1 MLNQMKNNKM
11 RRFSFLLSRYAI
23 IVILI
28 GVLVLL
34 GISIY
39 LGFKSAGQ
47 MFQIVKED
55 FNQQQLVLAQH
66 TASLLEQD
74 IEFLKRE
81 LRILNHSAS
90 VQYLE
95 ELTWANRMRVTL
107 SSVREEGVVEI
118 RRINREGNKAFLV
131 DERSL
136 EHIITGSFKDI
147 PYFAWAQQPE
157 NQGRVYNSPIMT
169 NLPGYFGRL
178 IMIMAKP
185 TYEESVDES
194 HPHPSGNWSG
204 VLAFYIDVHYLA
216 HKFTSEIRSGKTGYA
231 WIMDSQG
238 TFLCHPEQ
246 DFIGKNAFTVRKAR
260 MPAISFDAINEIQ
273 RKKMLTGQEGW
284 GTYISGWHRGEAGVI
299 QKLIAYAPVK
309 LSGSHLAATAG
320 PANYWSVAVVAP
332 VSEVEGVVHT
342 IYRRQFLIQVI
353 IGVFVLLSSVVL
365 LNYRYERQFTATLEE
380 EVNLKTEE
388 LQRSQARYQGL
399 VENAA
404 DLIYSVDDKGC
415 IQSINRCAACLF
427 SLARSLSGKPEASAA
442 QREVRP
448 EDFIGKTFYDIFDK
462 KSADFHMEWLQEV
475 KNTGVTRSKRHPV
488 TVKGKEFWFSTSIV
502 GLKDEQGQVFV
513 YEIISRDVTGRK
525 TMEDRLINMEKLASL
540 GTMAAG
546 VAHEINNPVAVILG
560 FTEYLLDKTAEL
572 PEIQETLQVIEEEGL
587 KCKKIVE
594 NLLTFARA
602 PERVEAST
610 DINEILEKTLA
621 LMKNNLMTKK
631 IHQEATLTPDL
642 PRVKGDPHELQQ
654 VFINLINNAV
664 DAMKGG
670 GLLRIKTRLTTK
682 NRVAIEF
689 SDTGVGIPKESQA
702 KIFDPFFTTKKTGE
716 GTGLGLSM
724 SYGIITKFGGKIIC
738 NSYPEE
744 EYPDKH
750 GTTFIVYL
758 PVFSGAESEA
768 APISSEA
775 EAQQY
780 QPPGIGSFL

>member
-1 MLNQMKNNKM
+1 M

-23 IVILI
+23 MVILV

-34 GISIY
+34 GVSIY

-47 MFQIVKED
+47 MRQIVKED

-74 IEFLKRE
+74 IEFMIRE

-107 SSVREEGVVEI
+107 SSVGEEGVVEI

-136 EHIITGSFKDI
+136 EHIITGSYKNTPNFE
-147 PYFAWAQQPE
+147 WAQQPE
-157 NQGRVYNSPIMT
+157 NKGRVYISQIRT
-169 NLPGYFGRL
+169 ELPGYFGRL
-178 IMIMAKP
+178 MMIMAKP

-194 HPHPSGNWSG
+194 HPLPSGNFSG

-216 HKFTSEIRSGKTGYA
+216 NKFTSEIRSSKTGYA

-238 TFLCHPEQ
+238 TFLSHPEE
-246 DFIGKNAFTVRKAR
+246 DFIGKNAFKVRKAR

-273 RKKMLTGQEGW
+273 REKMLTGQEGW

-309 LSGSHLAATAG
+309 LTGTDLAETAG
-320 PANYWSVAVVAP
+320 PATYWSVAVVAP
-332 VSEVEGVVHT
+332 VSEVEGVIHT

-353 IGVFVLLSSVVL
+353 IGFFVLLSSVAL

-380 EVNLKTEE
+380 EVNRKTEE
-388 LQRSQARYQGL
+388 LQRSEARYQAL

-404 DLIYSVDDKGC
+404 YLIYSVDPEGR
-415 IQSINRCAACLF
+415 IQSLNRCAADLF
-427 SLARSLSGKPEASAA
+427 SLSRSRAGSSDASEA
-442 QREVRP
+442 RP
-448 EDFIGKTFYDIFDK
+448 EDFIGRTFYDIFDQ
-462 KSADFHMEWLQEV
+462 KSADFHLEWLHEV
-475 KNTGVTRSKRHPV
+475 KDTDLVRSKRHPV

-502 GLKDEQGQVFV
+502 GLRDEQGQIYA
-513 YEIISRDVTGRK
+513 YEIISRDITGRK
-525 TMEDRLINMEKLASL
+525 AMEDRLINMEKLASL

-546 VAHEINNPVAVILG
+546 VAHEINNPIAVILG
-560 FTEYLLDKTAEL
+560 FTEYLLEKTEGL
-572 PEIQETLQVIEEEGL
+572 PDIHETLQVVEEEGL

-594 NLLTFARA
+594 NLLTFARS
-602 PERVEAST
+602 PERAETSA
-610 DINEILEKTLA
+610 DINEILGKTLA
-621 LMKNNLMTKK
+621 VMKNNLMTKK
-631 IHQEATLTPDL
+631 IQQECSFSSDL
-642 PRVKGDPHELQQ
+642 PRAKGDPQELQQ
-654 VFINLINNAV
+654 VFINLINNAI

-670 GLLRIKTRLTTK
+670 GTLRIKTRLTAK

-689 SDTGVGIPKESQA
+689 SDTGVGIPKELQA

-724 SYGIITKFGGKIIC
+724 SYGIITKFGGKITC
-738 NSYPEE
+738 NSFPEE

-750 GTTFIVYL
+750 GTTFTVYL
-758 PVFSGAESEA
+758 PVFSEAESEA
-768 APISSEA
+768 
-775 EAQQY
+775 
-780 QPPGIGSFL
+780 PPLATEEEVLGDQSPHFETFL

>member
-1 MLNQMKNNKM
+1 M
-11 RRFSFLLSRYAI
+11 RRFSFLLSRYVI
-23 IVILI
+23 IVILVGI
-28 GVLVLL
+28 LVLL
-34 GISIY
+34 GVSIY
-39 LGFKSAGQ
+39 LGLKSAGQ
-47 MFQIVKED
+47 MRQIVKED

-66 TASLLEQD
+66 TASILEQD
-74 IEFLKRE
+74 LEFLKRE

-95 ELTWANRMRVTL
+95 ELTWAHRMRVTL

-118 RRINREGNKAFLV
+118 RRINREGNKAYLV

-136 EHIITGSFKDI
+136 EHIITGSYKKT
-147 PYFAWAQQPE
+147 PYFEWARQPE
-157 NQGRVYNSPIMT
+157 NKGRVYVSRVIT
-169 NLPGYFGRL
+169 QLPNYFGRL
-178 IMIMAKP
+178 IMIIATP
-185 TYEESVDES
+185 TYDESVDES
-194 HPHPSGNWSG
+194 HPHPSGQWSG

-231 WIMDSQG
+231 WIMDNQG
-238 TFLCHPEQ
+238 TFLYHPEE

-273 RKKMLTGQEGW
+273 REKMLTGQEGW

-309 LSGSHLAATAG
+309 LTGSSLAETAG
-320 PANYWSVAVVAP
+320 PASSWSVAVVAP
-332 VSEVEGVVHT
+332 VSEVEGVIHT
-342 IYRRQFLIQVI
+342 IYQRQFLIQVI

-365 LNYRYERQFTATLEE
+365 LNYRYEREFTATLEE
-380 EVNLKTEE
+380 EVNRKTEE
-388 LQRSQARYQGL
+388 LHRSEARYQAL

-404 DLIYSVDDKGC
+404 DLIYSVDTEGR

-427 SLARSLSGKPEASAA
+427 SLARSMRSKAEASEA
-442 QREVRP
+442 QVEVRP
-448 EDFIGKTFYDIFDK
+448 EDFIGRTFYDIFDK
-462 KSADFHMEWLQEV
+462 KSADFHLEWLQEI
-475 KNTGVTRSKRHPV
+475 KGTGLIRSKRHPV

-502 GLKDEQGQVFV
+502 GLRDEQGQIYA

-525 TMEDRLINMEKLASL
+525 AMEDRLINMEKLASL

-560 FTEYLLDKTAEL
+560 FTEHLLEKTADL
-572 PEIQETLQVIEEEGL
+572 PDIHETLQVVEEEGL

-594 NLLTFARA
+594 NLLTFART
-602 PERVEAST
+602 PERAEISAN
-610 DINEILEKTLA
+610 INEILEKTLA
-621 LMKNNLMTKK
+621 VMKNNLMTKK
-631 IHQEATLTPDL
+631 IQQECSLTPDL
-642 PRVKGDPHELQQ
+642 PRVKGDPQELQQ
-654 VFINLINNAV
+654 VFINLINNAI

-670 GLLRIKTRLTTK
+670 GILRIKTWLTAK
-682 NRVAIEF
+682 NQVAIEF
-689 SDTGVGIPKESQA
+689 GDTGVGIPKELQA

-738 NSYPEE
+738 KSYPEK

-758 PVFSGAESEA
+758 PVFTEAESEA
-768 APISSEA
+768 PPLATEA
-775 EAQQY
+775 EVLEDQA
-780 QPPGIGSFL
+780 PRIGTFL

>member
-1 MLNQMKNNKM
+1 M

-23 IVILI
+23 IVILV

-39 LGFKSAGQ
+39 LGLKSAGQ
-47 MFQIVKED
+47 MRQIVKED
-55 FNQQQLVLAQH
+55 FNQQQLVLAKH
-66 TASLLEQD
+66 TAGLLEQD

-90 VQYLE
+90 VQYSE
-95 ELTWANRMRVTL
+95 SLTWASRMRVTL
-107 SSVREEGVVEI
+107 SSVRDDGVVEI
-118 RRINREGNKAFLV
+118 RRINREGDKAFLV

-136 EHIITGSFKDI
+136 EHVITGNFKDA
-147 PYFAWAQQPE
+147 PYFEWAQQPE
-157 NQGRVYNSPIMT
+157 NKGRVYISPIMT
-169 NLPGYFGRL
+169 DQPGYYGRL
-178 IMIMAKP
+178 IMIIAKP

-194 HPHPSGNWSG
+194 HPHPSGMWSG
-204 VLAFYIDVHYLA
+204 VLAFYIDVHHLA
-216 HKFTSEIRSGKTGYA
+216 KKFTMQIKSGKTGYA
-231 WIMDSQG
+231 WIMDNQG
-238 TFLCHPEQ
+238 TFLSHPEEE
-246 DFIGKNAFTVRKAR
+246 FIGKNAFTVRKAR

-273 RKKMLTGQEGW
+273 REKMLAGQEGW
-284 GTYISGWHRGEAGVI
+284 GTYISGWHLGQAGVI
-299 QKLIAYAPVK
+299 HKLIAYAPVK
-309 LSGSHLAATAG
+309 LTGPNLAEAAG
-320 PANYWSVAVVAP
+320 PVPSWSVAVVAP
-332 VSEVEGVVHT
+332 VSEVEGVIHT

-353 IGVFVLLSSVVL
+353 IGFFVLLSSVAL
-365 LNYRYERQFTATLEE
+365 LNYRYERQFTATLED
-380 EVNLKTEE
+380 EVNRKTEE
-388 LQRSQARYQGL
+388 LQRSEARYQAL

-404 DLIYSVDDKGC
+404 DLIYSVDAEGR

-427 SLARSLSGKPEASAA
+427 SLARSVSGKPEASEAKIK
-442 QREVRP
+442 VRP
-448 EDFIGKTFYDIFDK
+448 EDFIGRTFYDIFDK
-462 KSADFHMEWLQEV
+462 KSANFHLEWLQEI
-475 KNTGVTRSKRHPV
+475 KDTGLTRNKRHPV

-502 GLKDEQGQVFV
+502 GLRDEQDQIFA

-525 TMEDRLINMEKLASL
+525 AMEDRLINMEKLASL

-560 FTEYLLDKTAEL
+560 FTEHLLEKTTEL
-572 PEIQETLQVIEEEGL
+572 PDVHESLQVIEEEGL

-594 NLLTFARA
+594 NLLTFART
-602 PERVEAST
+602 PERAEAST
-610 DINEILEKTLA
+610 KINELLEKTLA
-621 LMKNNLMTKK
+621 VMKNSLMTKK
-631 IHQEATLTPDL
+631 IYQECAFAPDL
-642 PRVKGDPHELQQ
+642 PRVKGDPQELQQ
-654 VFINLINNAV
+654 VFINLINNAI

-670 GLLRIKTRLTTK
+670 GTLRIKTKLTAK

-702 KIFDPFFTTKKTGE
+702 KIFDPFYTTKKTGE

-758 PVFSGAESEA
+758 PVFT
-768 APISSEA
+768 EA
-775 EAQQY
+775 EAEAEATPLGTEAEVREEQA
-780 QPPGIGSFL
+780 PGIGVFL